1 MIIGDKTDNYNS
13 IIYNIN
19 YILKTTHLW
28 NRLFILQVTRF
39 ASLDLRLKHSGLD
52 AINDRKAWSSFS
64 HPWTSWVARLV
75 SFLSPT
81 ETLRPVYM
89 YMNSW
94 IPNLNWCHV
103 CSLRFTYISPIIVSF
118 FIIFWGQRNDRHPDE
133 TIRPGSPSSSSSVDA
148 SDDGTSWPST
158 NDRLHRS
165 HVDGEALLI
174 EDLGRDQPNRTL
186 RWYIKMLL
194 GWANNEL

>member
-1 MIIGDKTDNYNS
+1 MIIASLVVMSSPTTKLLESSSPLQRLDQLVTNSSRVFKVTLVFQKTVIIGDKTDNYNS

-103 CSLRFTYISPIIVSF
+103 CSLRFTYISIYFPHHSV
-118 FIIFWGQRNDRHPDE
+118 IFYHFLGTTKRSPSGRND
-133 TIRPGSPSSSSSVDA
+133 SSRFS
-148 SDDGTSWPST
+148 
-158 NDRLHRS
+158 
-165 HVDGEALLI
+165 
-174 EDLGRDQPNRTL
+174 Q
-186 RWYIKMLL
+186 
-194 GWANNEL
+194 